1 LRISRPSEVVVPLP
15 RSRCS
20 AFIFP
25 AGAQVL

>member
-1 LRISRPSEVVVPLP
+1 LRISRPSEVPLP